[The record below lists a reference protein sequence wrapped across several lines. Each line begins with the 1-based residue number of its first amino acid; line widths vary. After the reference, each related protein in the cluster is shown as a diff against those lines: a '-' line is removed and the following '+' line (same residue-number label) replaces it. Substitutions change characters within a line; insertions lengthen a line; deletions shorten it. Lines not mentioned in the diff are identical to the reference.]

1 MRNQQATQS
10 GLVTISL
17 KDGSVYVGEI
27 QDRKMHGQGE
37 ITFPNGSKYEGGWEN
52 DEMNGCGTLTYANGS
67 KYEGEWKNDE
77 MNGCGTLTYSDGEK
91 YEGEWKNDKMHG
103 QGTLISPSGE
113 ITATGEYCDGRLEKL
128 QSVTITKGDKRHFF
142 EYKDGKLFYTS
153 PGSTESIEIDLKTNK
168 RILSALEQFANT
180 HVNQKSDGDSDLITV
195 KNPEDFQKKIE
206 EFQKQSKESKS
217 TIIQNFEIPGHAFVM
232 VFENGEIYCFDNGGL
247 NNESFVEY
255 RNKLNENNIE
265 YHELNF
271 EELSESSNYNL
282 NSYNPAGKI
291 NIPINK
297 REFACRHRDA
307 YNLTFYTH
315 VDEIKIPIDKE
326 DFVCRHRA
334 TTIFQ
339 KLQEFFSI
347 NKINVAKRLLRYY
360 FGNEGM
366 IRINS
371 SEGGQFREISPK
383 IDSCSQLAGELQQH
397 NQL

>member
-1 MRNQQATQS
+1 
-10 GLVTISL
+10 
-17 KDGSVYVGEI
+17 
-27 QDRKMHGQGE
+27 
-37 ITFPNGSKYEGGWEN
+37 
-52 DEMNGCGTLTYANGS
+52 
-67 KYEGEWKNDE
+67 
-77 MNGCGTLTYSDGEK
+77 
-91 YEGEWKNDKMHG
+91 MHG

-142 EYKDGKLFYTS
+142 EYKDGKLFYTA

-180 HVNQKSDGDSDLITV
+180 HVNQKSDGDSDVITV
-195 KNPEDFQKKIE
+195 KNPEEFQKK
-206 EFQKQSKESKS
+206 SKESKS
-217 TIIQNFEIPGHAFVM
+217 TIIQNFAIPRHAFVM
-232 VFENGEIYCFDNGGL
+232 VFENGEVYCFDNGGL
-247 NNESFVEY
+247 NNESFAEY
-255 RNKLNENNIE
+255 RNKLNENNVE

-282 NSYNPAGKI
+282 KSYNPAGEI

-297 REFACRHRDA
+297 RG
-307 YNLTFYTH
+307 
-315 VDEIKIPIDKE
+315 
-326 DFVCRHRA
+326 FVCRHRA

-371 SEGGQFREISPK
+371 SKGGEFGEFEEHGLNGVDSFQIAPK
-383 IDSCSQLAGELQQH
+383 IDSCSQLAGELPKH
-397 NQL
+397 IRS

>member
-52 DEMNGCGTLTYANGS
+52 DEMNGCGTLTY
-67 KYEGEWKNDE
+67 
-77 MNGCGTLTYSDGEK
+77 SDGEK

-113 ITATGEYCDGRLEKL
+113 IIATGEYCDGRLKQL

-180 HVNQKSDGDSDLITV
+180 HVNQKSDDDQDVIEV
-195 KNPEDFQKKIE
+195 QNPEDFQKKIE
-206 EFQKQSKESKS
+206 EFQNQSKESKS

-232 VFENGEIYCFDNGGL
+232 VFENGEVYCFDNGGL

-271 EELSESSNYNL
+271 EELWH
-282 NSYNPAGKI
+282 
-291 NIPINK
+291 
-297 REFACRHRDA
+297 C
-307 YNLTFYTH
+307 
-315 VDEIKIPIDKE
+315 
-326 DFVCRHRA
+326 
-334 TTIFQ
+334 
-339 KLQEFFSI
+339 
-347 NKINVAKRLLRYY
+347 
-360 FGNEGM
+360 
-366 IRINS
+366 
-371 SEGGQFREISPK
+371 
-383 IDSCSQLAGELQQH
+383 
-397 NQL
+397 